1 MVFGINASSGY
12 SVFVGAY
19 WDTSN
24 NVRGFYAFGPGPY
37 PVDLQPD
44 PAVLSYATAVNSPG
58 VILGRWDTPDGNTHG
73 YLWASG
79 SFTMIDVPEAVST
92 IAWAIN
98 DTRTI
103 VGEYADGNGTTHGFR
118 TIGAQFEIIDFP
130 AATSTTVHGVSGTTL
145 VGSYTDVPGVTHGF
159 LMTP

>member
-92 IAWAIN
+92 IAWA
-98 DTRTI
+98 
-103 VGEYADGNGTTHGFR
+103 
-118 TIGAQFEIIDFP
+118 
-130 AATSTTVHGVSGTTL
+130 
-145 VGSYTDVPGVTHGF
+145 
-159 LMTP
+159 M